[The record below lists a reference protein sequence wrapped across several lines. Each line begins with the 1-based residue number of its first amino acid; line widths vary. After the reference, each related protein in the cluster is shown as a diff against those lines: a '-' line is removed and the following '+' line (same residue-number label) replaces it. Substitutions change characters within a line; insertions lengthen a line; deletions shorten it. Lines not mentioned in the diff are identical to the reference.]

1 MIKVIGLGNP
11 LFGDDAFGLHVV
23 EEIKKRDI
31 NLKNTEIISLPSP
44 SPWDIYEALREGDFF
59 IIIDAM
65 EDGLEGKIEQFS
77 LDEVASVKN
86 TFKTVHDLNINQV
99 LDLLRIN
106 GKEMKGIVVATKGYN
121 FNLSLTLS
129 EKLKLLVSD
138 TANKVIRIIEGL
150 NL

>member
-11 LFGDDAFGLHVV
+11 LFGDDAFGLHVI
-23 EEIKKRDI
+23 EEIRKRDI
-31 NLKNTEIISLPSP
+31 KLKNIEIISLPSP

-65 EDGLEGKIEQFS
+65 EDGLEGKIAQFS
-77 LDEVASVKN
+77 LDEVASIKN

-106 GKEMKGIVVATKGYN
+106 DKKINGTVVATKGYN
-121 FNLSLTLS
+121 FNLSLNLS
-129 EKLKLLVSD
+129 ERLELLVSD
-138 TANKVIRIIEGL
+138 TADKVIRIIEEL

>member
-23 EEIKKRDI
+23 ADIKKRDI
-31 NLKNTEIISLPSP
+31 NFKDTEIISLPSP

-65 EDGLEGKIEQFS
+65 QEGVDGNVEQFS
-77 LDEVASVKN
+77 IDEVSSVKN
-86 TFKTVHDLNINQV
+86 NFKTVHDLNINQV

-106 GKEMKGIVVATKGYN
+106 DKKINGMVVATKGYN
-121 FNLSLTLS
+121 FSLSLDLS
-129 EKLKLLVSD
+129 EKLKSLVPD
-138 TANKVIRIIEGL
+138 TANKVIELIEKF
-150 NL
+150 NV